1 MSHWK
6 TDIRQMARELS
17 RAPQIRPEEIPDLD
31 IYMDQLT
38 TYLDKRLG
46 FYNREA
52 EAPFITRSMVNNY
65 SKAKLLPPPVS
76 KRYSRVHIMALS
88 LICQLKRLFT
98 IQDLGRLLDPAAGEA
113 ETETLYRLFLDTQ
126 REVFAETPEAAD
138 ALLAELEEEAEDGAR
153 REKAALVAQL
163 AVRAQR
169 DLLLAERILD
179 TMETEAER
187 ERREKKQKKQR
198 GEAAPG

>member
-1 MSHWK
+1 MSQWK
-6 TDIRQMARELS
+6 IEVQQIARDLS
-17 RAPQIRPEEIPDLD
+17 QAPQIQPEEIPDLE

-52 EAPFITRSMVNNY
+52 DSPFITRSMVNNY

-76 KRYSRVHIMALS
+76 KRYSRIHMMVLS
-88 LICQLKRLFT
+88 LICQLKRLFS
-98 IQDLGRLLDPAAGEA
+98 IQDLGRLLAPVAEES
-113 ETETLYRLFLDTQ
+113 ETEALYRLFLRTQ
-126 REVFAETPEAAD
+126 QETFARTPESTE
-138 ALLAELEEEAEDGAR
+138 ALLADLGDGEEDAGL
-153 REKAALVAQL
+153 REKSALVVQL

-187 ERREKKQKKQR
+187 ERREKKRKK
-198 GEAAPG
+198 

>member
-1 MSHWK
+1 MSQWK
-6 TDIRQMARELS
+6 TEVQRIAREMS
-17 RAPQIRPEEIPDLD
+17 QAPQIQPEEIPDLE

-46 FYNREA
+46 FYNRETDS
-52 EAPFITRSMVNNY
+52 PFVTRSMVNNY

-76 KRYSRVHIMALS
+76 KRYSRIHMMVLS

-98 IQDLGRLLDPAAGEA
+98 IQDLGRLLAPVAQEP
-113 ETETLYRLFLDTQ
+113 ETEGLYRLFLDTQ
-126 REVFAETPEAAD
+126 RETFARTPEITE
-138 ALLAELEEEAEDGAR
+138 ALLGNLGDGEGEEGL
-153 REKAALVAQL
+153 REKAALVVQL

-179 TMETEAER
+179 TMETGAER
-187 ERREKKQKKQR
+187 EQREKKRKK
-198 GEAAPG
+198 